1 MAVDFTGKILTDIDT
16 AVGVRPLLYFHQKL
30 QRILARASMA
40 PSLLV
45 ISCDAPNHG
54 NNVSRMVLMDSKVL
68 SRASAPTQRAAMLR
82 TAVHWLCKHL
92 QSSCNASNSWNKRSK
107 GIKTKFTQALFEIIL
122 LLIVILVNTKGKDSA
137 STLTETDNESD
148 VKWLVY
154 DCVEV
159 LIL

>member
-1 MAVDFTGKILTDIDT
+1 MVVDSTGKFITDIGTVIIGT
-16 AVGVRPLLYFHQKL
+16 AVGVRPVLYFYQKL

-82 TAVHWLCKHL
+82 TAVH
-92 QSSCNASNSWNKRSK
+92 
-107 GIKTKFTQALFEIIL
+107 
-122 LLIVILVNTKGKDSA
+122 
-137 STLTETDNESD
+137 
-148 VKWLVY
+148 
-154 DCVEV
+154 
-159 LIL
+159 